1 MAANRNKTTGSP
13 DSSES
18 VRTERGSSQLLHGN
32 RVSGSTRS
40 ASPDTNVSPAAP
52 APVVPGPAA
61 PKKDDGKLDIKNPIY
76 ANYIREINNME

>member
-1 MAANRNKTTGSP
+1 MAANRNKKT
-13 DSSES
+13 DSSEARS
-18 VRTERGSSQLLHGN
+18 ERGSENQLLRDN
-32 RVSGSTRS
+32 RTAGSTRS
-40 ASPDTNVSPAAP
+40 ASPDTNVSPASP